1 MQQNSFISSIFS
13 AVFIG
18 CIISLFILFAIS
30 NKDLLSNIRDSKI
43 ENKSTVK
50 NYSQNEEDEDST
62 FIKNFSRAYIYSK
75 DYEGEVIERAQD
87 SLPKSYKTGDIT
99 AKAFAVVD
107 LDKDIVLL
115 QKETETL
122 FPIASI
128 TKLITAVVADNLFKE
143 NKYIEINSNILAY
156 NGSSAHFRIGEKFTA
171 QELLYPLLMVSSN
184 DSAEALAQSYGRKNF
199 IKEMNNFVNKI
210 GAYKTYFVDPSGLS
224 PQNVSTVSDLV
235 IIMKWIIEH
244 KPEIINIT
252 LLKSK
257 EIKIHTWTNPTHFL
271 NLSAYSGGKNGYLPE
286 ALRTSVSLW
295 RLGKDKRLYLNVILR
310 SENRDADTLKAL
322 DLSFK

>member
-1 MQQNSFISSIFS
+1 MQQNSFLSSIFS
-13 AVFIG
+13 AIFIG

-43 ENKSTVK
+43 ENKQVTK

-62 FIKNFSRAYIYSK
+62 FIKSWSRAYIYSK
-75 DYEGEVIERAQD
+75 DYEGEVIEKAQD
-87 SLPKSYKTGDIT
+87 SLPKSYKQGDIT

-115 QKETETL
+115 QKDTDTL

-128 TKLITAVVADNLFKE
+128 TKLVTAIVADNLFKE
-143 NKYIEINSNILAY
+143 NKYIEINSRILSY
-156 NGSSAHFRIGEKFTA
+156 NGSSAHFKIGERFTP
-171 QELLYPLLMVSSN
+171 QELIYPLLMVSSN
-184 DSAEALAQSYGRKNF
+184 DSAEALAQSYGRKEF
-199 IKEMNNFVNKI
+199 IKEMNGFVNKI

-235 IIMKWIIEH
+235 IIMKWIIDH

-286 ALRTSVSLW
+286 AGRTSVSLW
-295 RLGKDKRLYLNVILR
+295 RLGKNKSLYISVILN
-310 SENRDADTLKAL
+310 SENRDADTLKTL